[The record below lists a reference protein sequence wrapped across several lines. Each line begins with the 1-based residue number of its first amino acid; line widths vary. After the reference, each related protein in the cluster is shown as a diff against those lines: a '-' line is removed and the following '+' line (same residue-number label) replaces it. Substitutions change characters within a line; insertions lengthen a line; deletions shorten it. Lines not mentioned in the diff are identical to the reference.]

1 MRVLL
6 ALFWADQA
14 AERGQPLGCASEGP
28 GQTGEEDPGS
38 RGWAHALCKPPDKAR
53 SARWQEVQMQADLQ
67 TSHLPNKLI

>member
-6 ALFWADQA
+6 TLFWADQA

-28 GQTGEEDPGS
+28 GQMGEEDPGS

-53 SARWQEVQMQADLQ
+53 SARCKKCRCRLIFRLHIYL
-67 TSHLPNKLI
+67 TS